1 MVDRGRGTRRLAPR
15 CGASAARPAV
25 EGWVRLRK
33 LRQAHPLFLKTAA
46 RFLVAVLMLLVGGS
60 AAIVVSLLP
69 GERVWLWLLC
79 QTIRYGFE
87 GLAARS
93 HLDDSTAD

>member
-1 MVDRGRGTRRLAPR
+1 MNGTAPR
-15 CGASAARPAV
+15 TLSVWTPQPNVTDLGHSTHLKGPADWP
-25 EGWVRLRK
+25 GP
-33 LRQAHPLFLKTAA
+33 HPVFYAA

-79 QTIRYGFE
+79 QTICYGFE